1 MKKILM
7 LFAVAVMFVS
17 NSDAQSLK
25 GLFKKVTEK
34 VDQGVDASSDFVD
47 GLKSSFTNKTSS
59 SSTLEQK
66 NLVGTWTYQ
75 GVACKLETD
84 DMLLALTSDAVAP
97 TLEQAA
103 DAQLLKLGAKPGVS
117 SVTFNSDGTCV
128 ITVNNYDVPATYS
141 VKEGNKV
148 TMSFLLGQVN
158 ATVDVEYNGSSLKA
172 LTQADKLLDIIKK
185 LTAKGGSINS
195 EATNAIKMLSTL
207 VEGYDGLKLGL
218 KLSK

>member
-1 MKKILM
+1 M
-7 LFAVAVMFVS
+7 LFALTVMFVS

-34 VDQGVDASSDFVD
+34 VDQGVEASSDFVD
-47 GLKSSFTNKTSS
+47 DLKSSLKSKSSS
-59 SSTLEQK
+59 SSTLKQK

-128 ITVNNYDVPATYS
+128 ITVNDYDVPATYS
-141 VKEGNKV
+141 VKDGNKV

-195 EATNAIKMLSTL
+195 EAANAIKMLSNL

>member
-1 MKKILM
+1 M
-7 LFAVAVMFVS
+7 LFALTVMFVS

-34 VDQGVDASSDFVD
+34 VDQGVEASSDFVD
-47 GLKSSFTNKTSS
+47 GLKSSLTSKSSS

-141 VKEGNKV
+141 VKDGNKV

-195 EATNAIKMLSTL
+195 EAANAIKMLSNL

>member
-1 MKKILM
+1 M
-7 LFAVAVMFVS
+7 LFALTVMFVS

-34 VDQGVDASSDFVD
+34 VDQGVEASSDFVD
-47 GLKSSFTNKTSS
+47 GLKSSLTSKSSS
-59 SSTLEQK
+59 SSTLKQK

-128 ITVNNYDVPATYS
+128 IKVNNYDVPATYS
-141 VKEGNKV
+141 VKDGNKV

-195 EATNAIKMLSTL
+195 EAANAIKMLSSL

>member
-1 MKKILM
+1 M
-7 LFAVAVMFVS
+7 LFALTVMFVS

-47 GLKSSFTNKTSS
+47 GLKSSLTSKSSS
-59 SSTLEQK
+59 SSTLKQK

-128 ITVNNYDVPATYS
+128 IKVNNYDVPATYS
-141 VKEGNKV
+141 VKDGNKV

-195 EATNAIKMLSTL
+195 EAANAIKMLSTL

>member
-7 LFAVAVMFVS
+7 LFALTVMFVS

-34 VDQGVDASSDFVD
+34 VDQGVEASSDFVD
-47 GLKSSFTNKTSS
+47 GLKSSLTSKSSS
-59 SSTLEQK
+59 SSTLKQK

-128 ITVNNYDVPATYS
+128 IKVNNYDVPATYS
-141 VKEGNKV
+141 VKDGNKV

-195 EATNAIKMLSTL
+195 EAANAIKMLSTL

>member
-7 LFAVAVMFVS
+7 LFALTVMFVS

-47 GLKSSFTNKTSS
+47 GLKSSLTSKSSS
-59 SSTLEQK
+59 SSTLKQK

-128 ITVNNYDVPATYS
+128 IKVNNYDVPATYS
-141 VKEGNKV
+141 VKDGNKV

-195 EATNAIKMLSTL
+195 EAANAIKMLSTL

>member
-1 MKKILM
+1 M
-7 LFAVAVMFVS
+7 LFALTVMFVS

-47 GLKSSFTNKTSS
+47 GLKSSLTSKSSS
-59 SSTLEQK
+59 SSTLKQK

-141 VKEGNKV
+141 VKDGNKV
-148 TMSFLLGQVN
+148 TMSFLMGQVN

-195 EATNAIKMLSTL
+195 EAANAIKMLSTL

>member
-1 MKKILM
+1 M
-7 LFAVAVMFVS
+7 LFALTVMFVS

-47 GLKSSFTNKTSS
+47 GLKSSLTSKSSS
-59 SSTLEQK
+59 SSTLKQK

-141 VKEGNKV
+141 VKDGNKV

-195 EATNAIKMLSTL
+195 EAANAIKMLSTL

>member
-1 MKKILM
+1 M
-7 LFAVAVMFVS
+7 LFALTVMFVS

-34 VDQGVDASSDFVD
+34 VDQGVEASSDFVD
-47 GLKSSFTNKTSS
+47 GLKSSLTSKSSS
-59 SSTLEQK
+59 SSTLKQK

-84 DMLLALTSDAVAP
+84 DMLLALTSDAVVP

-141 VKEGNKV
+141 VKDGNKV

-195 EATNAIKMLSTL
+195 EAANAIKMLSSL

>member
-1 MKKILM
+1 M
-7 LFAVAVMFVS
+7 LFALTVMFVS

-34 VDQGVDASSDFVD
+34 VDQGVEASSDFVD
-47 GLKSSFTNKTSS
+47 GLKSSLTSKSSS
-59 SSTLEQK
+59 SSTLKQK

-141 VKEGNKV
+141 VKDGNKV

-195 EATNAIKMLSTL
+195 EAANAIKMLSTL

>member
-1 MKKILM
+1 M
-7 LFAVAVMFVS
+7 LFALTVMFVS

-34 VDQGVDASSDFVD
+34 VDQGVEASSDFVD
-47 GLKSSFTNKTSS
+47 GLKSSLTSKSSS

-141 VKEGNKV
+141 VKDGNKV

-195 EATNAIKMLSTL
+195 EAANAIKMLSTL

>member
-1 MKKILM
+1 M
-7 LFAVAVMFVS
+7 LFALTVMFVS

-34 VDQGVDASSDFVD
+34 VDQGVEASSDFVD
-47 GLKSSFTNKTSS
+47 GLKSSFTSKSSS
-59 SSTLEQK
+59 SSTLKQK

-141 VKEGNKV
+141 VKDGNKV

-195 EATNAIKMLSTL
+195 EAANAIKMLSTL

>member
-1 MKKILM
+1 M
-7 LFAVAVMFVS
+7 LFALTVMFVS

-34 VDQGVDASSDFVD
+34 VDQGVEASSDFVD
-47 GLKSSFTNKTSS
+47 GLKSSLTSKSSS
-59 SSTLEQK
+59 SSTLKQK

-141 VKEGNKV
+141 VKDGNKV

-185 LTAKGGSINS
+185 LTAKGGSIDS
-195 EATNAIKMLSTL
+195 EAANAIKMLSTL

>member
-1 MKKILM
+1 M

-17 NSDAQSLK
+17 SSDAQSLK

-34 VDQGVDASSDFVD
+34 VDQGVEASSDFVD
-47 GLKSSFTNKTSS
+47 GLKSSLTSKSSS
-59 SSTLEQK
+59 SSTLKQK

-141 VKEGNKV
+141 VKDGNKV

-195 EATNAIKMLSTL
+195 EAANAIKMLSTL

>member
-1 MKKILM
+1 M

-17 NSDAQSLK
+17 SSDAQSLK

-34 VDQGVDASSDFVD
+34 VDQGVEASSDFVD
-47 GLKSSFTNKTSS
+47 GLKSSFTPKSSS

-128 ITVNNYDVPATYS
+128 ITVNNYNVPATYS
-141 VKEGNKV
+141 VKDGNKV
-148 TMSFLLGQVN
+148 TMSFLLAQVN
-158 ATVDVEYNGSSLKA
+158 VTVDVEYNGSSLKA

-185 LTAKGGSINS
+185 LSAKGGSIDS
-195 EATNAIKMLSTL
+195 EAANAIKMLSTL

>member
-1 MKKILM
+1 M
-7 LFAVAVMFVS
+7 LFALTVMFVS

-34 VDQGVDASSDFVD
+34 VDQGVEASSDFVD
-47 GLKSSFTNKTSS
+47 GLKSSLTSKSSS
-59 SSTLEQK
+59 SSTLKQK

-128 ITVNNYDVPATYS
+128 IKVNNYDVPATYS
-141 VKEGNKV
+141 VKDGNKV

-195 EATNAIKMLSTL
+195 EAANAIKMLSTL

>member
-7 LFAVAVMFVS
+7 LFALTVMFVS

-47 GLKSSFTNKTSS
+47 GLKSSLTSKSSS
-59 SSTLEQK
+59 SSTLKQK

-141 VKEGNKV
+141 VKDGNKV
-148 TMSFLLGQVN
+148 TMSFLMGQVN

-195 EATNAIKMLSTL
+195 EAANAIKMLSTL

>member
-1 MKKILM
+1 M
-7 LFAVAVMFVS
+7 LFALTVMFVS

-34 VDQGVDASSDFVD
+34 VDQGVEASSDFVD
-47 GLKSSFTNKTSS
+47 GLKSSLTSKSSS

-128 ITVNNYDVPATYS
+128 ITINNYDVPATYS
-141 VKEGNKV
+141 VKDGNKV

-195 EATNAIKMLSTL
+195 EAANAIKMLSTL